1 MVTKSKIF
9 YYFYIFFILKSIS
22 CYLVFPFKT
31 ISENLFPNINTNSKE
46 YNSTH
51 FLKENFQKLI
61 YTTIKVGNPAQEIKS
76 IITYNDCNFK
86 IGKAKKCVNSSDYLS
101 HFNRNLSD
109 SFSFTDFYAFP
120 LSEFDYKGHS
130 AEDIIYAYTDLKL
143 ETLKKYENIG
153 FYLGS
158 DTTDSLCGIIGFRMR
173 DYAEFCRE
181 CNNILKSFK
190 SKDIINNYQWM
201 LSYTSINE
209 GYLII
214 GGDLSELIPN
224 YNMDKLYSTYSIFGG
239 SYYPWMIAISKIEGE
254 NNYNIND
261 EEVKAEINNDYS
273 VIVGGYNYMNY
284 IDDYYFYAYQ
294 KKNICSTYV
303 INYVDNYKYHV
314 YECDKEYFGEDD
326 IDKFPKL
333 IFTFRNSAQQFI
345 FEGKDLF
352 IETKYKFFFNIVF
365 PSSWSQ
371 SWILGKTFIKK
382 YPTMIDFDSKM
393 INIYNEGM
401 NNNNDKSEED
411 ESDGD
416 HKSEEDENNNNSD
429 KNEENKK
436 NNNKL
441 STKYIILIIFL
452 IIVLISIFSILF
464 YYIGKNLNKI
474 RKKKANELNDGY
486 DYTIAEENNIINEE

>member
-158 DTTDSLCGIIGFRMR
+158 DTNDSLCGIIGFKR
-173 DYAEFCRE
+173 DNDEYSE
-181 CNNILKSFK
+181 CNKINNIIRSFK
-190 SKDIINNYQWM
+190 SKYIIPNYQWS
-201 LSYTSINE
+201 LKYTSKDE
-209 GYLII
+209 GIFILGADLNDII
-214 GGDLSELIPN
+214 SNIDVEKIYVSNSVITN
-224 YNMDKLYSTYSIFGG
+224 NSFWSFSIQKV
-239 SYYPWMIAISKIEGE
+239 ICTVNN
-254 NNYNIND
+254 NNYTVNK
-261 EEVKAEINNDYS
+261 EVTRAEINNDFGLIQGTVS
-273 VIVGGYNYMNY
+273 YNEFIEKNFFKE
-284 IDDYYFYAYQ
+284 YFD
-294 KKNICSTYV
+294 KNICKKYMWYLSIYFQYFV
-303 INYVDNYKYHV
+303 I
-314 YECDKEYFGEDD
+314 ECDKTKFSEKD
-326 IDKFPKL
+326 IKNFPSLEIIAYNSDIKFDFDSKEL
-333 IFTFRNSAQQFI
+333 FT
-345 FEGKDLF
+345 
-352 IETKYKFFFNIVF
+352 ETKYKYFFNIIFSIYKIEYWV
-365 PSSWSQ
+365 
-371 SWILGKTFIKK
+371 LGKLFLKK
-382 YPTMIDFDSKM
+382 YLTMIDLEQKLIKIYAGKDEP
-393 INIYNEGM
+393 INGHNL
-401 NNNNDKSEED
+401 EED
-411 ESDGD
+411 
-416 HKSEEDENNNNSD
+416 NNS
-429 KNEENKK
+429 KRI
-436 NNNKL
+436 
-441 STKYIILIIFL
+441 IILIVVTFIL
-452 IIVLISIFSILF
+452 VIVFGTICYCL
-464 YYIGKNLNKI
+464 GKNWDKI
-474 RKKKANELNDGY
+474 RKKRANELKDDDY
-486 DYTIAEENNIINEE
+486 DYTQVENNNAINNIQD